1 MSPSP
6 PSRSR
11 FASAT
16 RSPASAR
23 ARRRLLGHFAGLTSL
38 AGLAG
43 PGAAAAL
50 LAGGASA
57 LAPRA
62 ALAQGQSQSASK
74 RAAKDVV
81 PAMSTRPEVQAFIDE
96 MVSRNGFDRADL
108 MKLFGRIQRV
118 DRVIDLMTAPSRPDA
133 RRIWSEYR
141 GRFVDDFRINEGVA
155 FWRRHAA
162 PVKLASARSGVP
174 EAIIVAIIGVETVYG
189 RHTGDFRVADT
200 LATLGFDYPAR
211 APYFR
216 GELEQ
221 FLLYA
226 RENRIDPLVPR
237 GSYAGAM
244 GLGQFMPTSLRRWAI
259 DLDGDG
265 RIDLLNSAAD
275 AVGSVGNFLKAHGW
289 VEGKTTHYGAMI
301 TEAAR
306 VEALVAAGPKPSFT
320 VEQLY
325 DQGVRATDEV
335 PVGDLLVLADLPEGD
350 NPTRYVL
357 GTENFYAITRYN
369 RSYFYAMAVIE
380 LAAALRA

>member
-1 MSPSP
+1 MSASPVPPLPSSAP
-6 PSRSR
+6 AAACADPVTGETASLVASR
-11 FASAT
+11 
-16 RSPASAR
+16 P
-23 ARRRLLGHFAGLTSL
+23 RRRLATGV
-38 AGLAG
+38 
-43 PGAAAAL
+43 AAAL
-50 LAGGASA
+50 LAGATAS

-62 ALAQGQSQSASK
+62 ALAQ
-74 RAAKDVV
+74 AKAGTVGTG
-81 PAMSTRPEVQAFIDE
+81 PAMSTRPEVQTFIDE
-96 MVSRNGFDRADL
+96 MVTRNGFDRDEL
-108 MKLFGRIQRV
+108 QKLFGRIQRV
-118 DRVIDLMTAPSRPDA
+118 DRVIDLMTAPARPGA

-141 GRFVDDFRINEGVA
+141 ARFVDDFRINEGIA
-155 FWRRHAA
+155 FWRRNAA

-200 LATLGFDYPAR
+200 LTTLGFDYPAR

-221 FLLYA
+221 FLLYT
-226 RENRIDPLVPR
+226 RENRIDPLTPR
-237 GSYAGAM
+237 GSYAGAT

-275 AVGSVGNFLKAHGW
+275 AVGSVGNFLKEHGW
-289 VEGKTTHYGAMI
+289 IEGKATHYGA
-301 TEAAR
+301 AV
-306 VEALVAAGPKPSFT
+306 VEPNRLDELVAAGPKPSFT

-325 DQGVRATDEV
+325 ERGVRATDEV

-380 LAAALRA
+380 LAAALKAR